1 MCEQDKDR
9 DKLKG
14 PDKDKR
20 TSEKRHRRHSGSK
33 GHENGKDNC
42 SSLRPSRGTLTR
54 TNARPKRPHLYPKH
68 SAFIQPLPPSHTHT
82 QGRIREPHRLTQRL
96 KDRRVATAP
105 PPKPNNKLTGLH
117 STGNLHS

>member
-9 DKLKG
+9 VKLKG

-54 TNARPKRPHLYPKH
+54 TNARPKRPHLYPENTH
-68 SAFIQPLPPSHTHT
+68 SSFNHSLRHTHT